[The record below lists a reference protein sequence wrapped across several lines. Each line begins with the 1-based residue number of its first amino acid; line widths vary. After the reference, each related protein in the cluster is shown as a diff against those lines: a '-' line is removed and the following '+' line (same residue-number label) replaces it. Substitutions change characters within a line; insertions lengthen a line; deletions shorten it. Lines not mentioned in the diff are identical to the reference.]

1 MIHVFSVFFQTSSWL
16 VLQHER
22 ANKSYSTTT
31 YYLAEM
37 TLVVLMN
44 WMFLLG
50 PTIAYFMI
58 VRLVE
63 SCNRRS

>member
-16 VLQHER
+16 ILQHER

-31 YYLAEM
+31 FYLAEM

-44 WMFLLG
+44 WIFILG
-50 PTIAYFMI
+50 PMIAYFMI
-58 VRLVE
+58 VRLE
-63 SCNRRS
+63 A